1 MLTDLVQEFALEIGQ
16 EIKTNAEVGGRSQPN
31 LVDALNA
38 SHEYG
43 YDKQTQMDYMQSSH
57 LSFIPYKSED
67 AELKLKNQ
75 N

>member
-43 YDKQTQMDYMQSSH
+43 YDKQT
-57 LSFIPYKSED
+57 
-67 AELKLKNQ
+67 
-75 N
+75 